1 MYISAWE
8 TFTEGLRSALAE
20 ATGAGKIG
28 PNGIVWSGPSGD
40 AVVAADPASLPE
52 EYAEYVDSGTVSEY
66 LEVLD

>member
-8 TFTEGLRSALAE
+8 TFTKGLRSALAE

-28 PNGIVWSGPSGD
+28 PEDIVWRGPSGD

-52 EYAEYVDSGTVSEY
+52 EYSEYVDSGQVEEY
-66 LEVLD
+66 LDS